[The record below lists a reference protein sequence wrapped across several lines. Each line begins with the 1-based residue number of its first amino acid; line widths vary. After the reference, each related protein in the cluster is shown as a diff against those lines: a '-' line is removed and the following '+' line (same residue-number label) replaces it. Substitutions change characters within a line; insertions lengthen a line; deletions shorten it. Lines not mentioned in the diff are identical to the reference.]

1 MGIQTLIWKLGSP
14 YDAYTAHVSRL
25 NTALDRIRYISD
37 RALGYEAGLQ
47 GSVRLVPGSAGRE
60 ERVERFREQLGK
72 AASTMSDEE
81 FEDFLAHLGGGEA
94 ASVEANRA
102 TAVLRMGEATR
113 GLEDYFGIAGKEL
126 ATLESRGFNPGRADV
141 SRQLKE
147 NDLPRH
153 SVADYRHLLKDLG
166 TRVGVPTTG

>member
-47 GSVRLVPGSAGRE
+47 SSVRLVPGSTARE

-94 ASVEANRA
+94 ASQELG
-102 TAVLRMGEATR
+102 AVARPAPDIDHERGVLGPDAREQIGRRPGPLR
-113 GLEDYFGIAGKEL
+113 LE
-126 ATLESRGFNPGRADV
+126 PPV
-141 SRQLKE
+141 
-147 NDLPRH
+147 
-153 SVADYRHLLKDLG
+153 
-166 TRVGVPTTG
+166 